1 MPKIEDS
8 ALIEQDEKIERIQSG
23 DIEAFREFVESN
35 REKVYYLARNL
46 TGNHHD
52 AEDLSQDVFIKVYQS
67 ISKFRKKAKIQTWL
81 HRITVNAFIDRKR
94 KRVLNIIKLNPE
106 QEDTN
111 RIPEPV
117 EESVTG
123 NPERYVDSQ
132 IMQKN
137 IHQALDKLSP
147 KERSVF
153 VLKHYQNHT
162 IREIASTLKIAEG
175 TVKSLMFRS
184 IQKMQKALYFYKK
197 DLGLEEG

>member
-1 MPKIEDS
+1 
-8 ALIEQDEKIERIQSG
+8 SG

>member
-1 MPKIEDS
+1 MPKIEDA

-23 DIEAFREFVESN
+23 DMEAFREFMESN
-35 REKVYYLARNL
+35 RERVYYLARNL